1 MNFGNEVGH
10 QIDINKTMFNDINV
24 SLNLS
29 LAHRQDLEA
38 RGSIQLMDVLSMKEE
53 NEVYIHYPFRQIY
66 LEMNG
71 WTLSDQLYYKLGLD
85 DFTEFTIVGSTT
97 KQTYA
102 TTIPTQWVWKF
113 NSGNSLTVYFELQ
126 NKTEKI
132 LTDNQ
137 VFNETKYDNYYI
149 SSSYGYGGKLVLS
162 CFYDLEIKDDE
173 SETWVG
179 ADLSYELT
187 TETLV
192 SFFYGSQK
200 GGLVCA
206 NGICAEQ
213 PGFEDGYKI
222 TFRSLF

>member
-1 MNFGNEVGH
+1 M
-10 QIDINKTMFNDINV
+10 
-24 SLNLS
+24 
-29 LAHRQDLEA
+29 
-38 RGSIQLMDVLSMKEE
+38 
-53 NEVYIHYPFRQIY
+53 
-66 LEMNG
+66 
-71 WTLSDQLYYKLGLD
+71 D

-113 NSGNSLTVYFELQ
+113 NSGNSLTVYLELQ

-132 LTDNQ
+132 LTGNQ
-137 VFNETKYDNYYI
+137 VINETKYDNYYI
-149 SSSYGYGGKLVLS
+149 SSSYGHGGKLVLS
-162 CFYDLEIKDDE
+162 GFYDLEIKDDE
-173 SETWVG
+173 SETWAG

>member
-1 MNFGNEVGH
+1 
-10 QIDINKTMFNDINV
+10 
-24 SLNLS
+24 
-29 LAHRQDLEA
+29 
-38 RGSIQLMDVLSMKEE
+38 
-53 NEVYIHYPFRQIY
+53 
-66 LEMNG
+66 MNG
-71 WTLSDQLYYKLGLD
+71 WALSDQLYYKIGLN
-85 DFTEFTIVGSTT
+85 DFTEFIIEEDAI

-113 NSGNSLTVYFELQ
+113 NSGNSLTVYLELQ

-132 LTDNQ
+132 LTDDH
-137 VFNETKYDNYYI
+137 VLSNETKYDNYYV
-149 SSSYGYGGKLVLS
+149 SSSYGYGRKLVLTG
-162 CFYDLEIKDDE
+162 FYDLEIKDGK
-173 SETWVG
+173 SETWIG